1 MLLWLVRLWLHLQ
14 YFLFTPCSIHI
25 SIHLIHSLDTIAL
38 LHAPRLRVHRGPLFT
53 RPPPFFHIIF
63 RCAMACSWQR
73 RDLCMSLG
81 PTAQAA
87 RSWKTFLF
95 FLYKTAQRFRRVFRG
110 LAAITTTN
118 TFHMHV
124 FSAAGAE
131 KEVLGGH
138 ERSFQIPLSSRSVS
152 PTVFLS
158 LHSFSPLLLYFLP
171 LLPSLFLS
179 ISPSISYIS
188 SPFSVRSH
196 AVLCEASNQHQQQ
209 DRAAAAS
216 SCSKATQQCE
226 IDGCVARCVLPHCT
240 LCASE
245 AVCLWFVGWRD
256 GCRGRQWEREGEE
269 NRGRWDQL
277 CFCWVYIINALLNR
291 TVSTHSISSDHKCKY
306 CHEDKGGKLS
316 KMLCNGLN
324 KTSVYINFS
333 GGCR

>member
-1 MLLWLVRLWLHLQ
+1 MLLWLVRLWLCLP
-14 YFLFTPCSIHI
+14 YVLFTPCSIHI

-63 RCAMACSWQR
+63 RCVMACSWQR

-81 PTAQAA
+81 PTAQGA
-87 RSWKTFLF
+87 RSWKMFVF
-95 FLYKTAQRFRRVFRG
+95 FLYKAAQRFRRVFRG
-110 LAAITTTN
+110 LAAITTTSA
-118 TFHMHV
+118 FHMHV

-138 ERSFQIPLSSRSVS
+138 ERFQIPDPSLVSLRLS
-152 PTVFLS
+152 
-158 LHSFSPLLLYFLP
+158 HGFSFLP

-179 ISPSISYIS
+179 ISPSVSYIS
-188 SPFSVRSH
+188 SPFSVRAH

-216 SCSKATQQCE
+216 SHSKATQQCE

-306 CHEDKGGKLS
+306 CHEDKSGKLS
-316 KMLCNGLN
+316 KMLRNGLN
-324 KTSVYINFS
+324 KASVYINFS